1 MSRTLNNMVVLKWT
15 YIPRKLLCAVTS
27 GAYPEPRA
35 GAAGSGP
42 HSQDWPEESHRPSQ
56 VRGANS

>member
-1 MSRTLNNMVVLKWT
+1 MVVLKWT

-35 GAAGSGP
+35 GAAGSGS
-42 HSQDWPEESHRPSQ
+42 HSQDWSKESHRSSQ
-56 VRGANS
+56 VSCCMGN